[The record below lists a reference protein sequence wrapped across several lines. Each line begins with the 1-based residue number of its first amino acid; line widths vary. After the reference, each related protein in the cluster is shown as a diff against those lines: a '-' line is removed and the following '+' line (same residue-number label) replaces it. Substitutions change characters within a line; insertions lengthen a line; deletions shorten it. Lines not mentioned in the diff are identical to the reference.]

1 MSKYNFKT
9 TNTFLL
15 VIRFIFSSALT
26 LLLFAIIVSN
36 QYLKLDNELFF
47 MLTFLFV
54 FFIFYSLIKGITI
67 INVLVNFIDKTKI
80 EIIIKYRFFRERRYV
95 FLISDITNYLCEYG
109 TGYKIFYLNRKND
122 TNFKFLV
129 LTEIENLKSFENF
142 YEQLKNNIE
151 KYNKENSLCLI
162 KEKTNIYQTKLG
174 LFYGIILFIILLA
187 IPICYIV
194 LQTKINIGFLLIIY
208 PTGILFLW
216 RLFIEQKK
224 RN

>member
-1 MSKYNFKT
+1 MFT
-9 TNTFLL
+9 
-15 VIRFIFSSALT
+15 
-26 LLLFAIIVSN
+26 
-36 QYLKLDNELFF
+36 
-47 MLTFLFV
+47 LTFLFV
-54 FFIFYSLIKGITI
+54 FFIIYYLTKGITI

-80 EIIIKYRFFRERRYV
+80 EIIIKYRFFKERRYV
-95 FLISDITNYLCEYG
+95 FLISEIKNYQCEYG
-109 TGYKIFYLNRKND
+109 TGYKIFYLNRNKG
-122 TNFKFLV
+122 TNFKFLI

-151 KYNKENSLCLI
+151 KYNKEDSLYLI